1 MNGTPLV
8 SSVCA
13 FDVRSFGTA
22 GLLAIP
28 VKNDAVSADMRIA
41 PDERGP
47 ERDPEV
53 GEGVL
58 EATDL
63 AALLVGQRRDGDRA
77 ELRRERADAEA
88 GEQHRPRA

>member
-13 FDVRSFGTA
+13 FDVRSSGTA

-28 VKNDAVSADMRIA
+28 VKNEVVSADMRIA

-47 ERDPEV
+47 DRDPEV
-53 GEGVL
+53 RDGVL
-58 EATDL
+58 EPADL

-77 ELRRERADAEA
+77 ELRRERADAEP
-88 GEQHRPRA
+88 GEEHRPE